1 MKNLKFLTCYKMVRV
16 EKKDLFFIADC
27 FPLLEELNLTYPC
40 ICCDKDFMVD
50 DNDPLLAL
58 PNLRRINLSGNHIA
72 GDQFVNFLR
81 QNCKLLRVVVLK
93 DWIIRKFRNSKY
105 DRTDII
111 YF

>member
-1 MKNLKFLTCYKMVRV
+1 MKILKFLTCYKMVQV
-16 EKKDLFFIADC
+16 EKKHLFFIADC
-27 FPLLEELNLTYPC
+27 FPLLEELNLTYPRT
-40 ICCDKDFMVD
+40 CCDKDFMVD

-58 PNLRRINLSGNHIA
+58 PNLRRINLSGNYIV

-93 DWIIRKFRNSKY
+93 DRIIRKFRNSKY
-105 DRTDII
+105 DRSDII